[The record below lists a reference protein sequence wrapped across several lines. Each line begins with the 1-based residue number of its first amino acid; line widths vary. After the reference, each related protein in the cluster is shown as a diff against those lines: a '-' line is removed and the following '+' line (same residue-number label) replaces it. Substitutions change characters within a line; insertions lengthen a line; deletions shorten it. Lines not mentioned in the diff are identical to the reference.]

1 MDHTHARALLI
12 ILTAVMLPISSWAD
26 ESAVYQV
33 ELESQPLSDA
43 LKSFADQTG
52 LQIMFFSEL
61 TDGVQTAK
69 LVGGYT
75 ANAALDT
82 LLGSSG
88 LTYDYINDRAITV
101 RASNAVSEDEGGD
114 SDSKNSSPAPVLM
127 AQNQTIPRSS
137 LNPPANSDRTDDEPG
152 EDAVRFEEIVVTGT
166 NIRGAESPS
175 PTLTFDR
182 EAIVR
187 TGFATTRELI
197 DSVPQIFGAGA
208 GIDTGQAIRNDSNL
222 NLGGGTGINL
232 RGLGADSTL
241 TLLNGKRLA
250 PGGFGN
256 FVDVSAIPVGAIER
270 IDVVTD
276 GASALYGADAVGG
289 VVNFVLR
296 TDFEGAETSARV
308 NLPTR
313 SGGGQEYVINQLL
326 GASWTSGSAMISF
339 EYAKLDNLVADDRDF
354 SRAVISPTDITPE
367 QDRYS
372 LFASVGQDIAESVE
386 VYATAL
392 YGTRD
397 SFSRETTVFEPEPFS
412 SDADIEQLAAT
423 AGLRIGITE
432 EWLADISGT
441 FTYTDSAS
449 VRSNVTAGVEDGR
462 QSTKSDGWIVDAVA
476 DGLLFSLPGGE
487 VRAAIGG
494 QYRHETFDRASTF
507 QLVPTDLDQDIYSIF
522 GELNVPLVG
531 ANNAR
536 PGVQKL
542 ELAVSARYEDFSNFG
557 GTTSPQFGLIWSPAA
572 DFTFRGTYGE
582 SFRAPL
588 FLELDESRVGGF
600 FLQLD
605 DFAANGDFIFTPGVI
620 VSGGNAGLD
629 PEEAETWT
637 AGFDWIPSFING
649 LVIQA
654 TYFAIDFAGRID
666 AAPLGFDVLVNP
678 DFAGLIDRNP
688 DRNFVDFLAL
698 QSDSF
703 IIDADPADVEVLFDG
718 RELNLSSTKLEGVD
732 AQFSYD
738 QETDFGAYGFSGNVS
753 YLFELEQQLTDTSPV
768 QNLVGTIGSPARF
781 RLRMGAYAEYGGLN
795 IAAFVN
801 FVDEYENDR
810 ADPIEPIDSWLTFD
824 LRAAYTFENSDT
836 DILNGLTLSI
846 NVQNLFDEDPPFVD
860 DSALGNVQLGF
871 DPENASPFGRIVGLQ
886 LLKRW

>member
-1 MDHTHARALLI
+1 MKLRRVVSALPC
-12 ILTAVMLPISSWAD
+12 LPTLFIVVLCPHVVSAD
-26 ESAVYQV
+26 ESLQSYDIEA
-33 ELESQPLSDA
+33 QPMDRA
-43 LKSFADQTG
+43 LKAFATQTKVQVAFAPDTVEG
-52 LQIMFFSEL
+52 LVAQAVEGDYRPETALEALIADSGLGYEFASE
-61 TDGVQTAK
+61 K
-69 LVGGYT
+69 LVVVHAPQATDPGG
-75 ANAALDT
+75 
-82 LLGSSG
+82 
-88 LTYDYINDRAITV
+88 
-101 RASNAVSEDEGGD
+101 ASDP
-114 SDSKNSSPAPVLM
+114 KNLNPQPVLM
-127 AQNQTIPRSS
+127 AQNVNQAPNPLSEPVDTPRER
-137 LNPPANSDRTDDEPG
+137 DG
-152 EDAVRFEEIVVTGT
+152 EEVQRIEEIVVTGT
-166 NIRGAESPS
+166 NIRGAETAS
-175 PTLTFDR
+175 PTLSFDR
-182 EAIVR
+182 EAIAR

-197 DSVPQIFGAGA
+197 DSVPQVFGAGA

-296 TDFEGAETSARV
+296 TDFKGAETSARV

-313 SGGGQEYVINQLL
+313 SGGGQEYVVNQLL
-326 GASWTSGSAMISF
+326 GTSWGSGSGMISF
-339 EYAKLDNLVADDRDF
+339 EYAKLDNLVADDREF

-372 LFASVGQDIAESVE
+372 LFASVDQDIAENIE
-386 VYATAL
+386 AYATAL
-392 YGTRD
+392 FGSRD
-397 SFSRETTVFEPEPFS
+397 SFSRETTAFEPDPFS

-423 AGLRIGITE
+423 AGLRIDITE
-432 EWLADISGT
+432 DWRADLSGT
-441 FTYTDSAS
+441 YTYTDSAS
-449 VRSNVTAGVEDGR
+449 VRSNVTTGVEDGR
-462 QSTKSDGWIVDAVA
+462 QSTKSDAWIVDAVA
-476 DGLLFSLPGGE
+476 DGPLFSLPGGE

-507 QLVPTDLDQDIYSIF
+507 QLVPIDLDQDIYSVF
-522 GELNVPLVG
+522 GELNVPIVG
-531 ANNAR
+531 NDNAR
-536 PGVQKL
+536 PGVQQL
-542 ELAVSARYEDFSNFG
+542 DLTVSARYEDFSNFG
-557 GTTSPQFGLIWSPAA
+557 GTTSPQFGLIWSPVT
-572 DFTFRGTYGE
+572 DLTFRGTYGE

-605 DFAANGDFIFTPGVI
+605 DFDANGNFIFTPGVI
-620 VSGGNAGLD
+620 AFGGNAGLD

-637 AGFDWIPSFING
+637 VGFDWSPSSVDG
-649 LVIQA
+649 LTVQA
-654 TYFAIDFAGRID
+654 TYFSIDFTGRID

-688 DRNFVDFLAL
+688 DQAFVDFLAV
-698 QSDSF
+698 QADSF

-718 RELNLSSTKLEGVD
+718 RELNLSSTKLSGID

-738 QETDFGAYGFSGNVS
+738 QDTSFGAYGFSGNLS
-753 YLFELEQQLTDTSPV
+753 YLFEFEQRLTDTSPL
-768 QNLVGTIGSPARF
+768 QDLVGTIGNPAQF
-781 RLRMGAYAEYGGLN
+781 RLRTGAYAEYSGLN
-795 IAAFVN
+795 IAAFLN
-801 FVDEYENDR
+801 FVDSYENDR
-810 ADPIEPIDSWLTFD
+810 ADPVEPIDSWLTFD
-824 LRAAYTFENSDT
+824 LRAAYTFENSDA
-836 DILNGLTLSI
+836 DILDGLTLSV
-846 NVQNLFDEDPPFVD
+846 NVQNVFDEDPPFVD